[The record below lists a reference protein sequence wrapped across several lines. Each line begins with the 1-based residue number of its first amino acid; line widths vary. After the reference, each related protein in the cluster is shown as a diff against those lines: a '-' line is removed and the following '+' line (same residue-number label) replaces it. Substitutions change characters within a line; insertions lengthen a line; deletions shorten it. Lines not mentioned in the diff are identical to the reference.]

1 LSLTI
6 KVKAMRT
13 KTFDTTDHKK
23 GSRRHDYP
31 ERQVGFPER
40 NDVTNPNDEMER
52 VHVDLETLNI
62 SRTNSSAFT
71 REITGQRTA
80 EDMASGEK

>member
-1 LSLTI
+1 MS
-6 KVKAMRT
+6 
-13 KTFDTTDHKK
+13 TDHRK

-52 VHVDLETLNI
+52 VHVDLETLDI
-62 SRTNSSAFT
+62 SRKNNKAFT
-71 REITGQRTA
+71 REITGRNPSKNTT
-80 EDMASGEK
+80 SGEK